1 MEVNEILREERMI
14 KGWKDMT
21 PEQKQT
27 EKCAMV
33 VMTIMAAVIA
43 LLFLLAGGLVQ
54 RAANARE

>member
-1 MEVNEILREERMI
+1 MEANEVLREEPRMI

-27 EKCAMV
+27 EKFAMV

-43 LLFLLAGGLVQ
+43 LLFLLAGGLV
-54 RAANARE
+54 